1 MNHEQIYYLMH
12 RNDIVTTL
20 SIDEETG
27 HIVAIGKLK
36 RKELLPPG
44 GSMSPNALRE
54 WWERRAVPLK
64 QGKISGFLHLNK
76 LATSQ
81 SYLLKNLGLSLS
93 DHYWINPAE
102 KFLEWEDVNLFTN
115 EFRDGFGDLQF
126 KDSFSGGNMYVDVEH
141 RTIYYPSASL
151 QGELCKKWV
160 IQNGQRY
167 LVKANY
173 GLTSQQ
179 SINEA
184 IATLL
189 HKKQQRMPYTTYKLY
204 DIEVDG
210 EMAIGCVCK
219 NFCTEDIEFVPAY
232 EMLGLS
238 RKLNEESEYEHFIRI
253 CVENGLDGSV
263 VRDFL
268 EYQILS
274 DFLLTN
280 VDRHL
285 YNFGVLRNSKT
296 LKYIGMAPIFDTGN
310 SLFWNRR
317 HVPDGQELLDIEVT
331 SFRGKE
337 TELLKYVKN
346 RHILDLSKLP
356 SEDEIRELLRLDTKS
371 EERCEAILRAY
382 TGKKELLKRFQDG
395 EPIFQYRYR
404 F

>member
-1 MNHEQIYYLMH
+1 
-12 RNDIVTTL
+12 
-20 SIDEETG
+20 
-27 HIVAIGKLK
+27 
-36 RKELLPPG
+36 
-44 GSMSPNALRE
+44 
-54 WWERRAVPLK
+54 
-64 QGKISGFLHLNK
+64 
-76 LATSQ
+76 
-81 SYLLKNLGLSLS
+81 
-93 DHYWINPAE
+93 
-102 KFLEWEDVNLFTN
+102 
-115 EFRDGFGDLQF
+115 
-126 KDSFSGGNMYVDVEH
+126 
-141 RTIYYPSASL
+141 
-151 QGELCKKWV
+151 
-160 IQNGQRY
+160 
-167 LVKANY
+167 
-173 GLTSQQ
+173 
-179 SINEA
+179 
-184 IATLL
+184 
-189 HKKQQRMPYTTYKLY
+189 
-204 DIEVDG
+204 
-210 EMAIGCVCK
+210 MAIGCVCK